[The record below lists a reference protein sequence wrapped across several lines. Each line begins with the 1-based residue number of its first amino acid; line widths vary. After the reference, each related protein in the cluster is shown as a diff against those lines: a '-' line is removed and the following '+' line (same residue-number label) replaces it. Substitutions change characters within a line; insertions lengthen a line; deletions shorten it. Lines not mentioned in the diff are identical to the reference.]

1 MQTVSLGT
9 EIVFL
14 VWGCIWASISKCW
27 RVTTVMGTWEHV
39 EDLPS
44 RVRWALS
51 REIVSQISFFS
62 PPLDYKLPLVERRY
76 AASHMHFAGHEY
88 MKCIYY
94 FLAAERIWSPP
105 SSEPEKSIEVQESK
119 DSVPR

>member
-1 MQTVSLGT
+1 MWSEIYLNYANRELGT

-44 RVRWALS
+44 RVDFIERDSKPNIIL
-51 REIVSQISFFS
+51 FS
-62 PPLDYKLPLVERRY
+62 TTRL
-76 AASHMHFAGHEY
+76 
-88 MKCIYY
+88 
-94 FLAAERIWSPP
+94 
-105 SSEPEKSIEVQESK
+105 
-119 DSVPR
+119 